1 MSSKNDII
9 NNIRRHVSA
18 EYAMPERSVEA
29 VKFANPVAEFLE
41 ISRFAGGDALLL
53 KEGEDLNTLI
63 KTLYPE
69 TLRIASNLP
78 EITVASFNPDEMDD
92 PHNLN
97 GVELAIVRGEFG
109 VAENGCVW
117 IPQNVRQKALYFIAE
132 NLVILLDKNRIVNNM
147 HEAYEYIAGYDYDYG
162 FGVFISGP
170 SKTADIEQAL
180 VIGAHGAK
188 SVRIILI

>member
-9 NNIRRHVSA
+9 KNLNPHYSWTLKLADIKT
-18 EYAMPERSVEA
+18 VEA
-29 VKFANPVAEFLE
+29 VKFDNPVAEFLE
-41 ISRFAGGDALLL
+41 ISRFVGGDAVLLN
-53 KEGEDLNTLI
+53 EGEDVNALI
-63 KTLYPE
+63 KTLYPDAV
-69 TLRIASNLP
+69 RIASNLP
-78 EITVASFNPDEMDD
+78 EITIASFNPDETDD

-97 GVELAIVRGEFG
+97 DVELAIVKGELG

-117 IPQNVRQKALYFIAE
+117 IPQNVRQKALYFISE
-132 NLVILLDKNRIVNNM
+132 NLVIILDKNKIVNNM
-147 HEAYEYIAGYDYDYG
+147 HEAYERVAGNDYG

-188 SVRIILI
+188 SVRVIIN